1 MKLIP
6 VATLTALTIALPAL
20 ATSYFASPNG
30 GGDGLSA
37 ASPTT
42 LSSAVSSAQN
52 AGDEVVLAD
61 GEYPLTAQITINRDI
76 TVRGTTRDGT
86 IVKRS
91 SGSIRLFEL
100 NSAGAVLSTM
110 TVSGGYDVNGANV
123 LINTGGGTVTNCV
136 LRNGYRSGN
145 GTGGAA
151 ACLMGGLLTD
161 CLITNNLASINAND
175 HSGAAVWFKGCTGAT
190 MRRCIL
196 ANNESRCQKNCFVGA
211 AATAIYNDANSVV
224 IDSCTFANNKGNKSG
239 GIFAAAPKTTP
250 IVTNCLFTGNVAVRS
265 SVGNR
270 DYTGSFKAVS
280 YCAFDAD
287 ATKTGTAHGVKG
299 HNAIDPATFAP
310 RFDSVAIGARA
321 DGGDIG
327 AVQHIPSP
335 NLVAYAEVPQ
345 VRHAA
350 PFAATFMAYANQAG
364 ASFAW
369 NFGDGATDTT
379 ATGEATHTYATPG
392 TYSPTLT
399 VSAGGESVA
408 VPLPA
413 ITVCPA
419 TFAVS
424 NETELK
430 NALASAGDGS
440 IITVATGTYTFSSGT
455 TRDDFSNTAS
465 ALFVT
470 NGVTLVSATGKPE
483 DVIFTVSGN
492 TFANLTSSS
501 RKKLRLITVN
511 HPDAVIA
518 GISFRFGAIDG
529 VYHFGGGVFVDYDGG
544 LVSNCVFTGC
554 SSFNNAGGG
563 AALGLYGS
571 GLAVNC
577 VLTNNYSKINSND
590 NHGGTLLMY
599 GDAIAR
605 GCLIAHNDAKADAAK
620 TTYNVGGVAL
630 YGSSV
635 LESCT
640 VAGNTSFGCGGV
652 RQYSDSATVRNCQIQ
667 GNSSSGY
674 AADSVHQQ
682 YYAAK
687 ASLFI
692 NCTSTVAIS
701 GGTACQTG
709 AMPVADAENGDWRP
723 AYGSEAIG
731 NGLVQ
736 PWMAGAADLDG
747 HPRLGDGG
755 SVDIGAYQYQ
765 AKAVNGS
772 LTLSG
777 SSGAIPYPVAF
788 SASAN
793 SDLGAITAY
802 VWDFGDGS
810 ATVTTTVPETTHTYT
825 AIGTYTPSLSVVIG
839 GTSYPIESVATIEA
853 GPDLIYV
860 VNAVNNPVAAYP
872 YRTWETATTNLA
884 TAISAAVD
892 GTVIALSRGVHTNR
906 FTATIDKG
914 ITIRSE
920 TGNPADTTVLRIWT
934 KDTCRTFD
942 VNHAAALVHGITIS
956 GGRIHDNSTTYGAG
970 LLIRGYG
977 GTVSN
982 CVFTGNQITG
992 NQQNA
997 SAGAAAALLGGLVT
1011 HCVMTNNMAKLS
1023 SNDNGTG
1030 GGILRV
1036 FASARAAFCLIA
1048 NNRVDDS
1055 ALGSNYDDNFSC
1067 AVRLSEGTVESCTI
1081 ASNDV
1086 SRGWALATTNK
1097 DKGVIRNCLVA
1108 GNRSSSATALDRVFQ
1123 GNVYGHLDHCCGDVA
1138 YAGANEAK
1146 WRSGES
1152 LVRDIDA
1159 GDFRPALRAG
1169 NPAIGNALVT
1179 DSLRASLDLLGQPMV
1194 GPNGKADI
1202 GAFAS
1207 GGRFATLI
1215 LVQ

>member
-1 MKLIP
+1 MKYISR
-6 VATLTALTIALPAL
+6 AALVFFAAALSAR
-20 ATSYFASPNG
+20 AANIYYASPTG
-30 GGDGLSA
+30 GGDGSSPS
-37 ASPTT
+37 SPTT
-42 LSSAVSSAQN
+42 LADAVARAQN
-52 AGDEVVLAD
+52 AGDEVILAD
-61 GEYPLTAQITINRDI
+61 DEYPLTAQITINRDI
-76 TVRGTTRDGT
+76 TVRGTSRDGT

-91 SGSIRLFEL
+91 GSDKIRLFEL
-100 NSAGAVLSTM
+100 NAAGAVLSTM
-110 TVSGGYDVNGANV
+110 TVSGGNGVNGANV
-123 LINTGGGTVTNCV
+123 LINTAGGTVTNCV
-136 LRNGYRSGN
+136 LRNGRRDGN
-145 GTGGAA
+145 ACGGAA
-151 ACLMGGLLTD
+151 ACLYSGLLTY
-161 CLITNNLASINAND
+161 CLITNNLTVVTQND
-175 HSGAAVWFKGCTGAT
+175 HSGGAVWFRKGSAAK
-190 MRRCIL
+190 MSHCIV
-196 ANNESRCQKNCFVGA
+196 ADNVSRCNLNYFVGA
-211 AATAIYNDANSVV
+211 AGAVNYDNTSVV
-224 IDSCTFANNKGNKSG
+224 IENCTFANNRGIG
-239 GIFAAAPKTTP
+239 GGAIYSYTRNVV

-265 SVGNR
+265 SASNK
-270 DYTGSFKAVS
+270 DYYGTLKAVS

-287 ATKTGTAHGVKG
+287 ATKTGTAHGVQG

-335 NLVAYAEVPQ
+335 NLVAYAEVAHT
-345 VRHAA
+345 RRAA

-399 VSAGGESVA
+399 VSAGGETVA

-419 TFAVS
+419 SFAVS

-430 NALASAGDGS
+430 NALAASGDGS
-440 IITVATGTYTFSSGT
+440 TITVATGTYTFSSGT

-492 TFANLTSSS
+492 TFANLTSGS

-518 GISFRFGAIDG
+518 GISFRFGSVDG

-599 GDAIAR
+599 GSAIAR
-605 GCLIAHNDAKADAAK
+605 GCLIARNDAKADATK

-652 RQYSDSATVRNCQIQ
+652 RQYDNTATVRNCQIQ

-692 NCTSTVAIS
+692 NCASTVAIS

-709 AMPVADAENGDWRP
+709 AMPVADADNGDWRP

-736 PWMAGAADLDG
+736 PWMTGAADLDG
-747 HPRLGDGG
+747 HPRTKDG

-788 SASAN
+788 SASAS

-825 AIGTYTPSLSVVIG
+825 AIGTYTPALSVVIG
-839 GTSYPIESVATIEA
+839 GTSYPIESVATIET
-853 GPDLIYV
+853 GPDFIHV
-860 VNAVNNPVAAYP
+860 VNAVNNPGAAYP

-892 GTVIALSRGVHTNR
+892 GTVITLSRGVHTNH
-906 FTATIDKG
+906 FTATVNKG

-942 VNHAAALVHGITIS
+942 VNHADAIVRDITIS
-956 GGRIHDNSTTYGAG
+956 GGRIDANSSTYGAG
-970 LLIRGYG
+970 LIIRGYG
-977 GTVSN
+977 GTVTN
-982 CVFTGNQITG
+982 CVFTGNRITG
-992 NQQNA
+992 VGQNA

-1011 HCVMTNNMAKLS
+1011 HCVMTNNSAKLS
-1023 SNDNGTG
+1023 SNDNGSG
-1030 GGILRV
+1030 GAILRV

-1055 ALGSNYDDNFSC
+1055 ALGSSYLNNVSC

-1108 GNRSSSATALDRVFQ
+1108 GNHSSSATALNRVFQ

-1179 DSLRASLDLLGQPMV
+1179 DSLRASRDLLGQPMV

-1215 LVQ
+1215 LIQ